1 MRICLGKWGVN
12 VGQTC
17 IAPDYLLVEEDIVL
31 KLVQKLSSLL
41 FCLIPNI
48 P

>member
-31 KLVQKLSSLL
+31 KLVQKLSS
-41 FCLIPNI
+41 
-48 P
+48 